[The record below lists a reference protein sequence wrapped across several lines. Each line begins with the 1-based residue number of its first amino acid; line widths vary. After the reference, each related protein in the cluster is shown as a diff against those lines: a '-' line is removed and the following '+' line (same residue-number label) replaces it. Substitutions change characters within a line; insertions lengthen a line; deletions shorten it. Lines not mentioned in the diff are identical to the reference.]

1 MKVNK
6 CNPPF
11 TGVNYMITFFMRNKK
26 KRLQRIILCKKV
38 FTLIALSWFFIH
50 IFWKYIFYHEKKND
64 NKEIIIFDFKNKCIY
79 FHDLDSK

>member
-26 KRLQRIILCKKV
+26 KKITAHHIVQKGVYIDCIELVFHTYILEV
-38 FTLIALSWFFIH
+38 HILS
-50 IFWKYIFYHEKKND
+50 
-64 NKEIIIFDFKNKCIY
+64 
-79 FHDLDSK
+79 